1 MNLSQLPKESQLSK
15 ESQVVGTG
23 SIKDKEYQHDIISEN
38 EVIESVN
45 VADNNFAQS
54 KEAF

>member
-1 MNLSQLPKESQLSK
+1 MNLFQLPKESQLSK

-23 SIKDKEYQHDIISEN
+23 NIKDKEYHHDINTEN
-38 EVIESVN
+38 EVTESVN